1 MQDHDN
7 PRSFNQ
13 DLGRNQRVHK
23 KEREG
28 AASCRKSEFINSL
41 HMVYI
46 ILVFLKRVS
55 FRPPQK
61 DNSRFN
67 SPIHLQFNVFL
78 LLSLPLYMD
87 RL

>member
-13 DLGRNQRVHK
+13 DLGRYQRVNK

-46 ILVFLKRVS
+46 ILVFLRRVS
-55 FRPPQK
+55 STAKGQLAF
-61 DNSRFN
+61 
-67 SPIHLQFNVFL
+67 QFAHSFAI
-78 LLSLPLYMD
+78 
-87 RL
+87 